1 MIPVN
6 PFCEFQDL
14 FPDVDV
20 SFLFEFVIPCL
31 DIAFFILPFAF
42 LFCYVSGRDDRK
54 PQSSVNNL
62 LLFYLMQ
69 SNVDFRGDRV
79 NAFVSDVTNDDLS
92 DEIKPSS
99 VDVITLV
106 SGEII

>member
-1 MIPVN
+1 M
-6 PFCEFQDL
+6 
-14 FPDVDV
+14 
-20 SFLFEFVIPCL
+20 
-31 DIAFFILPFAF
+31 
-42 LFCYVSGRDDRK
+42 
-54 PQSSVNNL
+54 
-62 LLFYLMQ
+62 
-69 SNVDFRGDRV
+69 